1 MPFFP
6 VEKKTGGE
14 EMLMKRMR
22 SGWRSWLFLAAVL
35 LAVGTLL
42 LLESPV
48 VAQEQTTGQEAEEIP
63 EAGVPLVIP
72 EEEKER
78 ENPLKGDEEAIA
90 LGKTLFSSQCTM
102 CHGPEGQGDGDLA
115 ADMQLAMPDF
125 RSSKARER
133 TDGELFYI
141 LSKGHGS
148 MPAQGARM
156 PEKNRWSMVNH
167 IRTLQSGNAAEE

>member
-1 MPFFP
+1 
-6 VEKKTGGE
+6 
-14 EMLMKRMR
+14 MLMRGTR
-22 SGWRSWLFLAAVL
+22 PGWGSSLFLGVTLLTVGAWL
-35 LAVGTLL
+35 LA
-42 LLESPV
+42 ESPV
-48 VAQEQTTGQEAEEIP
+48 VAQEETSGQEAEEIP

-78 ENPLKGDEEAIA
+78 ENPFKGDEEAIA
-90 LGKTLFSSQCTM
+90 LGKKLFSSQCTM
-102 CHGPEGQGDGDLA
+102 CHGLEGYGDADLA

-125 RSSKARER
+125 TSSKVRGR

-148 MPAQGARM
+148 MPAQGDRM

-167 IRTLQSGNAAEE
+167 IRTLQSGAAAEE